1 MSKTTEKMEL
11 QRFTTLMNPQIL
23 SNIKLLSYFT
33 NKKLYEVINDSCDE
47 FVSKFEKE
55 NNTSIKTLI
64 NLQHK
69 FSNSEEVV
77 DEVETKDKK

>member
-33 NKKLYEVINDSCDE
+33 NKKLYEVINESCDD
-47 FVSKFEKE
+47 FVSKFEKD

-69 FSNSEEVV
+69 FSNTDEVNV
-77 DEVETKDKK
+77 DVETKDKK

>member
-33 NKKLYEVINDSCDE
+33 NKKLYEVINESCDD

-69 FSNSEEVV
+69 FSNTDEINVEVK
-77 DEVETKDKK
+77 DKDKK

>member
-33 NKKLYEVINDSCDE
+33 NKKLYEVINESCDD

-69 FSNSEEVV
+69 FSNTDEINV
-77 DEVETKDKK
+77 EVENKDKK